1 MFDFWEQS
9 QGSNE
14 SQSIYGMFFFSTA
27 LRPIFTPDHISPA
40 NNHVFFNSLILTQVF
55 TASVS
60 LFELLSSCERF
71 AFLFFF
77 VNACLVFYRF
87 LGPNSFCVLV
97 CRRRTCSRKDTA
109 INNTDKLDW
118 DATSQERGNWLV
130 DMRKLHDE
138 YRVWTQGSERWI

>member
-1 MFDFWEQS
+1 MNTICLTSENGVKGVMSLRVFS
-9 QGSNE
+9 GC
-14 SQSIYGMFFFSTA
+14 FFFSTA
-27 LRPIFTPDHISPA
+27 LRPISTPDHISPA

-109 INNTDKLDW
+109 INNTDKLD
-118 DATSQERGNWLV
+118 
-130 DMRKLHDE
+130 
-138 YRVWTQGSERWI
+138 